1 MMRLHA
7 EYCIGKKDLRDAF
20 RDNNNHDRTKSFE
33 KYLET
38 EFTFCGTSELEK
50 SMQ

>member
-1 MMRLHA
+1 MQNIVSA
-7 EYCIGKKDLRDAF
+7 KKICEMLSGIII
-20 RDNNNHDRTKSFE
+20 TMTTQKSFE